1 MTESDPSRSRRLLAP
16 LERFFRVE
24 TASGIVLLIVT
35 VFALVWANSPWADT
49 YTALWHLPVSPAF
62 GPAGAGT
69 MHFWIN
75 EGLMTVFFLLVGLE
89 IRREMHDGALS
100 SLKLAA
106 LPIAAAIGGIL
117 LPALLYVALA
127 RDEQLT
133 RGWAIPTATD
143 IAFAVGVLAV
153 LGTRV
158 PSAVRVLLLALA
170 IIDDIV
176 AILVIAIFYS
186 VGFDPL
192 GLAAAAAGVAVVL
205 LYHQLGLRHALAYV
219 IPGVIIWLGL
229 LYAGI
234 HPTLSGVVLGVL
246 TPVTSAPSEP
256 ESPVERL
263 ESALHPWV
271 AYGVMPLFALANA
284 GVELERPSSGNA
296 TMLMYAVVI
305 ALFLGKPVGI
315 FTAAWLAAKSGL
327 GALAPE
333 LNWRGVLLVGLLGG
347 IGFTMSI
354 FIANLAFSD
363 QTLLASAKLAVLV
376 ASVLAGLAGLLL
388 GRFILFADRSGRGPG
403 SRHAR

>member
-1 MTESDPSRSRRLLAP
+1 MAQSAPSRSRRLLAP

-24 TASGIVLLIVT
+24 AASGIVLLLITIV
-35 VFALVWANSPWADT
+35 ALVWANSPWADT
-49 YTALWHLPVSPAF
+49 YYALWHLPVSPAF
-62 GPAGAGT
+62 GPAHAST
-69 MHFWIN
+69 VHFWIN

-100 SLKLAA
+100 STKLAV
-106 LPIAAAIGGIL
+106 LPLAAAIGGVL
-117 LPALLYVALA
+117 LPALLYLALA

-143 IAFAVGVLAV
+143 IAFAMGVLAV

-158 PSAVRVLLLALA
+158 PNAVRVLLLALA

-176 AILVIAIFYS
+176 AILVIAFFYS
-186 VGFDPL
+186 AGLDPL
-192 GLAAAAAGVAVVL
+192 GLAAAAAGVAAVL
-205 LYHQLGLRHALAYV
+205 LCQRLGLRHAVAYV
-219 IPGVIIWLGL
+219 VPGAIIWLGL

-234 HPTLSGVVLGVL
+234 HPTLSGVVLGLL
-246 TPVTSAPSEP
+246 TPVTPALGEH
-256 ESPVERL
+256 ETPVERV

-284 GVELERPSSGNA
+284 GVDMERPASGNA
-296 TMLMYAVVI
+296 TVLIYAVVI

-315 FTAAWLAAKSGL
+315 FMAAWLATKSGL
-327 GALAPE
+327 GALAPG
-333 LNWRGVLLVGLLGG
+333 LTWRGILLVGILGG

-354 FIANLAFSD
+354 FIANLAFTD

-388 GRFILFADRSGRGPG
+388 GRFIVFPDSKPA
-403 SRHAR
+403 